1 MEPLIL
7 KYGDIILRD
16 RIPADLADHRRWLS
30 TETAW
35 MDWDAPWECIDPQFN
50 NRFLE
55 RLEQQLHLPLPAIRP
70 ALEICHSDG
79 AHIGLVNAYYIDGD
93 RERLAVGIGL
103 RESGYWGKGL
113 GSQAFLLWLG
123 YQFAVTGRK
132 RIYCQTWSGNTR
144 MVKLAAKSHFTESE
158 RIKNLLEIRGQRY
171 DALTFVLSQAVFWAM
186 RPELQSKELI
196 YVKGD

>member
-7 KYGDIILRD
+7 KYGNIILRD
-16 RIPADLADHRRWLS
+16 RIPADLADYRRWLS

-35 MDWDAPWECIDPQFN
+35 LDWDAPWEGNDPQFN
-50 NRFLE
+50 NKYLE
-55 RLEQQLHLPLPAIRP
+55 RLEQRLRQPLPT
-70 ALEICHSDG
+70 ICHADG
-79 AHIGLVNAYYIDGD
+79 AHIGLVNAYHIDGD

-103 RESGYWGKGL
+103 RESSYWGKGL

-123 YQFAVTGRK
+123 YQFSATGRE

-144 MVKLAAKSHFTESE
+144 MVKLATKSHFSECE
-158 RIKNLLEIRGQRY
+158 RIRNLHAIQGQRY

-186 RPELQSKELI
+186 HPELQLGKI
-196 YVKGD
+196 YNMQGGL